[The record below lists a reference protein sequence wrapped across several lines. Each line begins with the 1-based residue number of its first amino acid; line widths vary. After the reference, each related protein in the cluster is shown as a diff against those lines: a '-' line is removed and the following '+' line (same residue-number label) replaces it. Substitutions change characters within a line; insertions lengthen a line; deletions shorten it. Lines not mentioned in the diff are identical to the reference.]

1 MTSAQPERPSAG
13 SLGPRRRLAAA
24 GAVVSA
30 VLVLSACAGGGSG
43 NSGGGGAGAAVDPAA
58 PVTLTWWTGQEA
70 EAQAILEGLAK
81 EFHTQH
87 PNVTV
92 NVSPGAAVTDDLLQ
106 KLSAGFAGNTYPD
119 ISYAYGSWASEL
131 GGSGRALDITDKVKD
146 PAVKWDELPAPG
158 RATATPQGRT
168 IGFPAIVDNLTL
180 LYNKTVF
187 DKAGVTYPTNDWT
200 WDQFREAAKKLTN
213 PSTKTYGAAYSV
225 SGSEDTTW
233 HLWPLLWQNGGDVL
247 TSDQKKVAFNS
258 PAGVASLQFLRSMA
272 VDDKSLYLDQTDEK
286 YGPLFAANQIG
297 MIISGPWQLF
307 DLQKAKTKYGVA
319 FLPGTNGNHDTI
331 AGPDLWV
338 LLDHKDANR
347 SHWAYEFTK
356 WLTDPEQDER
366 WNLAQGNLP
375 LRASEEKSEAYAK
388 LKADYPGI
396 DVMVA
401 NFANAK
407 KARPTVPGY
416 VGLSEALGDQI
427 SQVLQGAKQPQEA
440 LDAAATKAN
449 AALSAG

>member
-1 MTSAQPERPSAG
+1 MTSAQPDRPSAG
-13 SLGPRRRLAAA
+13 SLGPRRRLAVA

-30 VLVLSACAGGGSG
+30 VLVVSACAGGGSG
-43 NSGGGGAGAAVDPAA
+43 SSGGGGAAVDPAA

-87 PNVTV
+87 PNVTI

-213 PSTKTYGAAYSV
+213 PATKTYGAAYSV

-297 MIISGPWQLF
+297 MIISGPWQLY
-307 DLQKAKTKYGVA
+307 DLKTAKTKYGVTY
-319 FLPGTNGNHDTI
+319 LPGTNGNHATI

-338 LLDHKDANR
+338 LMDHQDADR
-347 SHWAYEFTK
+347 SYWAY
-356 WLTDPEQDER
+356 
-366 WNLAQGNLP
+366 
-375 LRASEEKSEAYAK
+375 
-388 LKADYPGI
+388 
-396 DVMVA
+396 
-401 NFANAK
+401 
-407 KARPTVPGY
+407 
-416 VGLSEALGDQI
+416 
-427 SQVLQGAKQPQEA
+427 
-440 LDAAATKAN
+440 
-449 AALSAG
+449 